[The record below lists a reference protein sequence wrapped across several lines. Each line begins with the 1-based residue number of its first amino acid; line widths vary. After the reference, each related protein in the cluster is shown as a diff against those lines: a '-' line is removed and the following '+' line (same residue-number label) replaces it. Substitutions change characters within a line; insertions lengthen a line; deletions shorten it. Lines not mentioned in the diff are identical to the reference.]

1 MERFK
6 GVATKY
12 LNNYSYWFSWLELGK
27 NLEFEKQVEQMLN
40 SACQKSN
47 KITVNDLRRIV

>member
-12 LNNYSYWFSWLELGK
+12 LNNYPYWFSWLELGK